1 MATPPPPPASPRP
14 TGPDGRDTGVPPRP
28 PSGPGPGAKFLKGTL
43 RVVVPI
49 GAMIV
54 TYYLTNRFAGAA
66 IAQKVNLPPQVV
78 PMLISMG
85 IGGIAR
91 QITK

>member
-1 MATPPPPPASPRP
+1 MATPPLPTNPRP
-14 TGPDGRDTGVPPRP
+14 PGPDGRYIGTPPH
-28 PSGPGPGAKFLKGTL
+28 SGPGPGAKFLKGTL
-43 RVVVPI
+43 RVIVPI
-49 GAMIV
+49 GSMIV

-66 IAQKVNLPPQVV
+66 LAQKLSLPPQVV

-85 IGGIAR
+85 VGGIAR